1 MTPWVRRLLLANV
14 VMFFLVGGG
23 PTVPGVLPGF
33 YGLLALHPRFILIQ
47 PWGLVTYM
55 FLHSGFMHILFNM
68 LGLFFLGPRLEARL
82 GGSGFLRL
90 YFISGITG
98 GLFSLLPPY
107 YPVVGASAA
116 VFGVFLGFALFWPR
130 ERLYLMGILP
140 VEARILVF
148 VLTVLSLYGGIDQ
161 LSDGIAHLA
170 HLGGFVGGF
179 VYLKW
184 RDLHSPQRQFK
195 RMQYANRRRRP
206 GGDQADLNRWRQIRR
221 EQIHEV
227 NRDELDRLMA
237 KIEEEGVASLAVEE
251 RAFLDRMH
259 SQ

>member
-1 MTPWVRRLLLANV
+1 
-14 VMFFLVGGG
+14 MFFLVGGG
-23 PTVPGVLPGF
+23 PSSVPGVLPGF
-33 YGLLALHPRFILIQ
+33 YGLLALNPRFILIQ

-55 FLHSGFMHILFNM
+55 FLHAGFMHILFNM

-130 ERLYLMGILP
+130 ERLYIMGILP
-140 VEARILVF
+140 VEARVLVF
-148 VLTVLSLYGGIDQ
+148 VLTVLSLSGGFGGAA
-161 LSDGIAHLA
+161 DGIAHLA

-179 VYLKW
+179 IYL
-184 RDLHSPQRQFK
+184 S
-195 RMQYANRRRRP
+195 RRP

-221 EQIHEV
+221 DNIHEV
-227 NRDELDRLMA
+227 NRDELDRIMA
-237 KIEEEGVASLAVEE
+237 KIEAQGVASLAISSGPSASTGQSRPAPCSPIQLHLLVGE
-251 RAFLDRMH
+251 LP
-259 SQ
+259 SGQ

>member
-1 MTPWVRRLLLANV
+1 
-14 VMFFLVGGG
+14 MFFLVGGG
-23 PTVPGVLPGF
+23 PSSVPGVLPGF
-33 YGLLALHPRFILIQ
+33 YGLLALNPRFILIQ

-55 FLHSGFMHILFNM
+55 FLHAGFMHILFNM

-130 ERLYLMGILP
+130 ERLYIMGILP
-140 VEARILVF
+140 VEARVLVF
-148 VLTVLSLYGGIDQ
+148 VLTVLSLSGGFGGAA
-161 LSDGIAHLA
+161 DGIAHLA

-179 VYLKW
+179 IYLKW
-184 RDLHSPQRQFK
+184 RDLRSPQRQF
-195 RMQYANRRRRP
+195 RRVQYANHRRRP

-221 EQIHEV
+221 DNIHEV
-227 NRDELDRLMA
+227 NRDELDRIMA
-237 KIEEEGVASLAVEE
+237 KIEEQGVASLAIEE
-251 RAFLDRMH
+251 RAFLDRLYA
-259 SQ
+259 Q

>member
-1 MTPWVRRLLLANV
+1 MTPWVRRLLLANII
-14 VMFFLVGGG
+14 MFFLVGGG
-23 PTVPGVLPGF
+23 PSFPGVLPGF
-33 YGLLALHPRFILIQ
+33 YGLLALRPRLLLFQ

-55 FLHSGFMHILFNM
+55 FLHAGFMHILFNM
-68 LGLFFLGPRLEARL
+68 LGLFFFGPRLEARL
-82 GGSGFLRL
+82 GGKSFLSL

-130 ERLYLMGILP
+130 ERIYIWGILP
-140 VEARILVF
+140 VQARVLVF
-148 VLTVLSLYGGIDQ
+148 VMTVLSLYGGFGNVA
-161 LSDGIAHLA
+161 DGIAHLA

-179 VYLKW
+179 AYLKW
-184 RDLHSPQRQFK
+184 RDLRSPQRQFK
-195 RMQYANRRRRP
+195 RKQYADHRRRP
-206 GGDQADLNRWRQIRR
+206 GGDQADLHRWRQIRR
-221 EQIHEV
+221 ERIHEV
-227 NRDELDRLMA
+227 NRDELDRIMA
-237 KIEEEGVASLAVEE
+237 KIEEQGVGSLALEE